1 MTRIPTATRRQHV
14 EVRASQT
21 GPKLPSLH
29 APPRHALQRSDP
41 GTTKPRRAW
50 LSPNGMER
58 TAFHRQAKGFPP
70 GPQRPGFHPR
80 AMTAWLIV
88 GLGNPGPSYSGHRH
102 SVGAMVVDE
111 LAVRAGASL
120 RSHKARAAAAEVR
133 LSAPGVGT
141 RGGTPLGTP
150 GHRAIIAKPLTF
162 MNESGG
168 PVAGLLSFYKVPTQ
182 NLIVIHDE
190 LDIPFAEVRL
200 KLGGGEGGHNGLRS
214 ITKSVGTRDYL
225 RVRVGIGRPPGRMD
239 PADYV
244 LHDFSSTERSEVPL
258 LISDAADAIERLVAE
273 GLVAAQQEWH
283 SR

>member
-1 MTRIPTATRRQHV
+1 M
-14 EVRASQT
+14 
-21 GPKLPSLH
+21 
-29 APPRHALQRSDP
+29 D
-41 GTTKPRRAW
+41 
-50 LSPNGMER
+50 
-58 TAFHRQAKGFPP
+58 
-70 GPQRPGFHPR
+70 

-102 SVGAMVVDE
+102 NVGAMVVDE
-111 LAVRAGASL
+111 LAARTTANL
-120 RSHKARAAAAEVR
+120 RSHKARATAAEVR
-133 LSAPGVGT
+133 IDAQ
-141 RGGTPLGTP
+141 
-150 GHRAIIAKPLTF
+150 RAVIAKPLTF

-168 PVAGLLSFYKVPTQ
+168 PVAGLLSFYKVPVE
-182 NLIVIHDE
+182 NLIVIHDD

-225 RVRVGIGRPPGRMD
+225 RVRVGIGRPPGRID

-244 LHDFSSTERSEVPL
+244 LHDFSGAERSEVPL
-258 LISDAADAIERLVAE
+258 LISDAADAVERLVAE